1 VGGGRVERGGEKRSS
16 SQFIGRGMYLAQEGG
31 TGIAFNRKNAR
42 GQVEGSSW
50 RGEMCP
56 LRGLVMGLVSE
67 AFEPYRLN
75 ETPCKW
81 PMATTRMV
89 AQLSASGGRADGW
102 HKPAV
107 NNLTV
112 KTCGCSLDEH
122 AGSDLEPCLQS
133 RQRSVRIAWQHL
145 SHVTESFES
154 ESH

>member
-1 VGGGRVERGGEKRSS
+1 MRKREVPALHLIARMRGDK
-16 SQFIGRGMYLAQEGG
+16 
-31 TGIAFNRKNAR
+31 
-42 GQVEGSSW
+42 W

-81 PMATTRMV
+81 PMVTTRMV

-133 RQRSVRIAWQHL
+133 RQRSVRIA
-145 SHVTESFES
+145 
-154 ESH
+154 

>member
-1 VGGGRVERGGEKRSS
+1 
-16 SQFIGRGMYLAQEGG
+16 MYLAQEGG
-31 TGIAFNRKNAR
+31 TGIAFNRK
-42 GQVEGSSW
+42 W

-81 PMATTRMV
+81 SMVTTRMV

-107 NNLTV
+107 NTLTV
-112 KTCGCSLDEH
+112 KTC
-122 AGSDLEPCLQS
+122 
-133 RQRSVRIAWQHL
+133 AWL
-145 SHVTESFES
+145 LP
-154 ESH
+154 